1 MNEDEI
7 IKKNNNNEFSVQI
20 DNEKKKIQ
28 DNFSKLN
35 NFYISDNL
43 NKFIN
48 IINSISDKKKKN

>member
-35 NFYISDNL
+35 NLYFR
-43 NKFIN
+43 
-48 IINSISDKKKKN
+48 